1 MKNLSISEKIAL
13 IWTIPI
19 VLLIIVGA
27 AIYSVLKFTFA
38 VVFVKSGTAGSMSF
52 IFLKI
57 KSSFITKQ
65 FDKFRREDSILAN
78 FDIRN

>member
-1 MKNLSISEKIAL
+1 MKNLLISEKIAL

-38 VVFVKSGTAGSMSF
+38 VVFVKSGTADSLA
-52 IFLKI
+52 FLFARLRLFLIQHQWRQI
-57 KSSFITKQ
+57 KRN
-65 FDKFRREDSILAN
+65 DVE